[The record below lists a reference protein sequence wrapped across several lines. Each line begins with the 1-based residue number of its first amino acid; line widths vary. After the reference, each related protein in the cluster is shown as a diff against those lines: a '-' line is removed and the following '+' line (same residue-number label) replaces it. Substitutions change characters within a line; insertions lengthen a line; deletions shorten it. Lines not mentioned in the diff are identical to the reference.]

1 MAAFPI
7 NPQPGAQMGTVPGG
21 GGSQNLNPMGS
32 SQIGSP
38 NISPITATLPVSG
51 QATSTANMVP
61 GLMTPTNTYGTV
73 PTAAAPAAGGY
84 DPATGVSNPNAST
97 QEAGSKTLL
106 GDLQSIYGQGTGT
119 AVGNVLGNL
128 GTTTSTAA
136 EQMIGPAMQAA
147 QSGWSNIQ
155 TGMGARGVSADSS
168 TAGLAAGDYW
178 GQVSQGISSELGQI
192 GLHEEDTLI
201 NALTG
206 AGTAHGGDQ
215 SGWDTFG
222 SVMSGIGNA
231 AVKLGSSALSGGI
244 PLSGIWG

>member
-1 MAAFPI
+1 MSAFPI

-21 GGSQNLNPMGS
+21 SGGPQSMALNPLGGTS
-32 SQIGSP
+32 IANP
-38 NISPITATLPVSG
+38 NISPITATLPGVS
-51 QATSTANMVP
+51 N
-61 GLMTPTNTYGTV
+61 PTNTYGAV
-73 PTAAAPAAGGY
+73 PVGGTAPAGGY
-84 DPATGVSNPNAST
+84 NPASGVSNPNAST

-119 AVGNVLGNL
+119 AIGNVLGNL

-147 QSGWSNIQ
+147 QLGWSNIE

-178 GQVSQGISSELGQI
+178 GQVSQGISSELGKI
-192 GLHEEDTLI
+192 GLSEEDTLI

-222 SVMSGIGNA
+222 SVMSGLGGA
-231 AVKLGSSALSGGI
+231 ALKVAGMGTGGGATVMSSLLGL
-244 PLSGIWG
+244 